1 MSNKSGESADRGAQ
15 LSALMDGELE
25 ADALAA
31 LCDDWRRD
39 PDMRLRW
46 HSYQLVGDVLRSEDL
61 ASTAA
66 HDAEFLHRL
75 RLKLEAEPVVLAPQ
89 ALEVPAVAASTAGL
103 RPSRPWRAWRS
114 SAAVAAGF
122 MVVAVGA
129 VSLMRPQSVGV
140 ETAALQAQAPAA
152 VVLPAQGQAVVAS
165 SLQTSNTGANNAVLN
180 GTLIRDA
187 RLDQYLAAH
196 QQLAGGSLLGGH
208 AAFLRQAA
216 TDAPRR

>member
-1 MSNKSGESADRGAQ
+1 LEQVVEIEMSNKSEESADRAAQ

-25 ADALAA
+25 ADALDA
-31 LCDDWRRD
+31 LCDDWRRE
-39 PDMRLRW
+39 PDLRMRW

-61 ASTAA
+61 ASTASR
-66 HDAEFLHRL
+66 DAAFLQRVRL
-75 RLKLEAEPVVLAPQ
+75 QLEAEPVVLAPQ
-89 ALEVPAVAASTAGL
+89 PLPVPALSPTAAGAPS
-103 RPSRPWRAWRS
+103 SRPRRAWRN

-122 MVVAVGA
+122 VVVAVGA
-129 VSLMRPQSVGV
+129 VSLMRPPSVV
-140 ETAALQAQAPAA
+140 IETAAVPGRQD
-152 VVLPAQGQAVVAS
+152 
-165 SLQTSNTGANNAVLN
+165 SNTGPTSVALN
-180 GTLIRDA
+180 GNLIRDA

>member
-1 MSNKSGESADRGAQ
+1 MSNKSEASADRAAQ

-25 ADALAA
+25 ADALGA

-39 PDMRLRW
+39 PDMRMRW

-61 ASTAA
+61 ASTAGR
-66 HDAEFLHRL
+66 DAAFLNRL
-75 RLKLEAEPVVLAPQ
+75 RLRLESEPVVLAPR
-89 ALEVPAVAASTAGL
+89 APVAPEVASPNPSL

-122 MVVAVGA
+122 VVVAVGA
-129 VSLMRPQSVGV
+129 VSLMRPPSTGI
-140 ETAALQAQAPAA
+140 ETAAVPAASPAA
-152 VVLPAQGQAVVAS
+152 VVFPAQGLAVVAS
-165 SLQTSNTGANNAVLN
+165 GRQDSGSGANGAAPT

>member
-1 MSNKSGESADRGAQ
+1 MSNKSEASADRAAQ

-39 PDMRLRW
+39 PDMRMRW
-46 HSYQLVGDVLRSEDL
+46 HSYQLVGDVLRSDDL
-61 ASTAA
+61 ASTAGR
-66 HDAEFLHRL
+66 DAEFLNRL
-75 RLKLEAEPVVLAPQ
+75 RLRLEAEPVVLAPR
-89 ALEVPAVAASTAGL
+89 APAAPVVAPPNL
-103 RPSRPWRAWRS
+103 RPARPWRAWRS

-122 MVVAVGA
+122 VVVAVGA
-129 VSLMRPQSVGV
+129 VSLMRPQSVGI
-140 ETAALQAQAPAA
+140 ETAAVPAQAPAA
-152 VVLPAQGQAVVAS
+152 AVFPAQGLAVTAS
-165 SLQTSNTGANNAVLN
+165 SRQNSGSGANGGALN